1 MNFSTNQVIQLYVLE
16 TGATLGSNIAPSG
29 AVQYA
34 ITHADGKIETT
45 DVIKNVIGTAAV
57 VAAGD
62 DTKKLKELTITVKN
76 GKVIAG
82 QEYIIGLTFRG
93 FGQEDVITKV
103 IAAKAKSTTDTDLYR
118 ALAINAWLQ
127 RGVEVEPLFDIY
139 VDGSK
144 VTSKATLE
152 DASTDFSAGFK
163 LVEAT
168 PAWELGS
175 FPETTATIEV
185 GTTPII
191 VSGAE
196 DNDWLVTKQ
205 FAEGNTTLPNTH
217 KIADLELFA
226 KGERGNSN
234 ALAGWPDNI
243 KPDLYVNASDATGY
257 AVLAVHYAFVGGNDE
272 VQKSERDAIFVTPEA
287 SKATLTTIATAVNAL
302 PKIA

>member
-16 TGATLGSNIAPSG
+16 DGATLGSNIAPSG

-45 DVIKNVIGTAAV
+45 DVISKDNVIGTPKVIDATK
-57 VAAGD
+57 
-62 DTKKLKELTITVKN
+62 DTTKLKELVVAVKS

-93 FGQEDVITKV
+93 FSQEDVTTKI

-127 RGVEVEPLFDIY
+127 RGVEVEPMFDIY

-168 PAWELGS
+168 PTWELGS

-205 FAEGNTTLPNTH
+205 FAEGNTKLPNTH

-243 KPDLYVNASDATGY
+243 KPDLYVNANDTTGY
-257 AVLAVHYAFVGGNDE
+257 AVLAVHYAFIGGNDE
-272 VQKSERDAIFVTPEA
+272 VQKSERDAIFVAPQA
-287 SKATLTTIATAVNAL
+287 DNAKL
-302 PKIA
+302 SSIVADLAA